1 MLPQKPRLLRLV
13 ERLGFAVSI
22 FPPGF
27 KGSAP
32 FFLAGDDG
40 RNFRLLGGS
49 GFFGRSRTL
58 RRLASSLRRGR
69 FLQRFRRQRRGN
81 DLDRLILYVMGR
93 EIGKIT
99 AEGKRAHR
107 QAASSSGMT
116 EAFAVD
122 SLNGWPSR
130 LAAVS

>member
-49 GFFGRSRTL
+49 GFSAEAARFSASLPACGAGVSFSGFG
-58 RRLASSLRRGR
+58 
-69 FLQRFRRQRRGN
+69 
-81 DLDRLILYVMGR
+81 
-93 EIGKIT
+93 GKGAAMIST
-99 AEGKRAHR
+99 
-107 QAASSSGMT
+107 ASSSM
-116 EAFAVD
+116 
-122 SLNGWPSR
+122 
-130 LAAVS
+130 